1 MKARTVFL
9 LQKDYL
15 TFVGLSDD
23 PNDVVIADN
32 RGNNQGASG
41 NYNSATVVS
50 NCTGLTLKEYIYLQ
64 LL

>member
-1 MKARTVFL
+1 MPGVYKLNGDETKNGL
-9 LQKDYL
+9 SITKDYL

-41 NYNSATVVS
+41 NYNK
-50 NCTGLTLKEYIYLQ
+50 CYRCF
-64 LL
+64 